1 MQLGETGT
9 GKVPAASPLMTYLPL
24 SPVAASPGPPGPDTG
39 TAPTQIPG
47 SAAGVAPPSTL
58 PAIEPILGSVMR
70 TPVVAVVPETVTPFL
85 ITTPWPRPGYQ
96 HAARS

>member
-1 MQLGETGT
+1 MTPGENGPS
-9 GKVPAASPLMTYLPL
+9 KVPGASPLMTYLPL

-58 PAIEPILGSVMR
+58 PAIEPILGSGMR
-70 TPVVAVVPETVTPFL
+70 TPVVAVVPETVSAFL
-85 ITTPWPRPGYQ
+85 ITKPWPRPGYQ
-96 HAARS
+96 QAARS